1 MTDVDI
7 RHTDALSLLRSLP
20 DAKAQ
25 TLVTSPPY
33 GIGKEYERKT
43 TPAAWLEWV
52 EPIICEAQRV
62 TAQHMFWQV
71 GNHVHGGVVTPL
83 DIILHPLLTSNGW
96 VLRNRIVWTYG
107 HGLHAKKRF
116 SGRHETVLWVTR
128 GDDYHFNLDAVRVPQ
143 KWPQKKHYKGARKG
157 ELSGNPLGK
166 NPGDVWDIPNV
177 KHNHPEKTAHPCQ
190 FPEALA
196 ARIVRCS
203 TKPGDT
209 VLDPFL
215 GSGTT
220 AAVAAREGRKFIGS
234 DTDSTYIDIARGRLG

>member
-1 MTDVDI
+1 MHI
-7 RHTDALSLLRSLP
+7 LHTDAMTLLRSMQ
-20 DAKAQ
+20 DGQAQ

-33 GIGKEYERKT
+33 GIGKEYERKV
-43 TPAAWLEWV
+43 TPTAWMEWI
-52 EPIICEAQRV
+52 EPIIVEAQRV

-71 GNHVHGGVVTPL
+71 GNHVHNGVVTPL
-83 DIILHPLLTSNGW
+83 DIVLHPLLTRNEW

-107 HGLHAKKRF
+107 HGLHAKQRF
-116 SGRHETVLWVTR
+116 SGRYETVLWVTR
-128 GDDYHFNLDAVRVPQ
+128 GDNYHFDLDAVRVPQ

-166 NPGDVWDIPNV
+166 NPGDVWEIPNV

-190 FPEALA
+190 FPEALVE
-196 ARIVRCS
+196 RIVRCS
-203 TKPGDT
+203 TKEGDV

-220 AAVAAREGRKFIGS
+220 AVVVAREKRVFIGC
-234 DTDSTYIDIARGRLG
+234 DTSAEYVDIAKRRLA